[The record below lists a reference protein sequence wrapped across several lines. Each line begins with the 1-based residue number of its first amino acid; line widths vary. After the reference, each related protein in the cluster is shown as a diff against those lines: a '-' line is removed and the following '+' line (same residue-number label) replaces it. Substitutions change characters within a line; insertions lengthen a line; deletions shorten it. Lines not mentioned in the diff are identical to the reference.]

1 MGGDLLIVSR
11 SQRSLY
17 DYLRDDFQSDPDVE
31 VLMDRRHGERRQ
43 ARAPWTAERR
53 RGDRRTRPPIDEKL
67 TSIGFA
73 IVRIE

>member
-1 MGGDLLIVSR
+1 MGGDLLIVAR
-11 SQRSLY
+11 NQRSLY
-17 DYLRDDFQSDPDVE
+17 EYLKDDFEADPDVQ

-43 ARAPWTAERR
+43 AREAWTAERR

-67 TSIGFA
+67 SSVGFA